1 MTNMAMVKAIFYVPL
16 WDNDGSPLRDKIDD
30 LEVMLYAHFVG
41 WTKHGIATGAFQMV
55 DGSRSDDSHI
65 VFYVV
70 LDEARLEELEG
81 LLLDFKKATLQESIC
96 LEIQR
101 NVECR
106 FLK

>member
-1 MTNMAMVKAIFYVPL
+1 MAVVKAIFYIPL

-41 WTKHGIATGAFQMV
+41 WTKHGIATGVFQMA
-55 DGSRSDDSHI
+55 DGSKSDDSHI
-65 VFYVV
+65 VFYIA
-70 LDEARLEELEG
+70 LDESRVSELEE
-81 LLLDFKKATLQESIC
+81 LLLDFRKSTLQESIY

-101 NVECR
+101 NVEFR

>member
-1 MTNMAMVKAIFYVPL
+1 MAMVKAIFYVPL
-16 WDNDGSPLRDKIDD
+16 WDNDGTSLREKIDD

-41 WTKHGIATGAFQMV
+41 WTKHGIATGAFQMA

-70 LDEARLEELEG
+70 LEEIRLKELEELLVE
-81 LLLDFKKATLQESIC
+81 FKKSTQQESIY

-101 NVECR
+101 NVEIR
-106 FLK
+106 FVK